1 MTCAL
6 ASKVVTYM
14 SYVDGVLT
22 LTFSGYTKRYQG
34 VPQAVGYGLCYSPNP
49 LGYFNTNIK
58 NQFKSVKL

>member
-22 LTFSGYTKRYQG
+22 LQFAKYVRRYQCDTITAH
-34 VPQAVGYGLCYSPNP
+34 QLAYSDNP
-49 LGYFNTNIK
+49 TKFFNQNIK
-58 NQFKSVKL
+58 RKLTIIN